1 MASQRTSGTLIGAGL
16 LGGRGWVRCG
26 FGGVCG
32 GRIRGACR
40 GGEGMSEG
48 VKGSEEQD
56 DGFRFCDACSM
67 ICVFVCCCLMM

>member
-1 MASQRTSGTLIGAGL
+1 MLQELCEMWVLGGLRGEDYFRGAG
-16 LGGRGWVRCG
+16 GGS
-26 FGGVCG
+26 
-32 GRIRGACR
+32 
-40 GGEGMSEG
+40 GEGMSEG